1 MSYGFTPVPAKDL
14 GADVVLDSFAQLPD
28 ALRDLGLV

>member
-1 MSYGFTPVPAKDL
+1 VPAAAL